1 MQNSKIEWTDHTF
14 NPWWGCLKVSP
25 GCTSCYAETLAHR
38 YGHEVWGPAKTT
50 ERREMSE
57 NYWKQP
63 LKWDR
68 LAQVSGRKRVFCA
81 SMADVFEDHPQLD
94 YWRMRLWD
102 LIEATPNLDWLLLTK
117 RPENMRNMLPA
128 EWVRQPLANV
138 LLGTSCENQEYFDK
152 RIMPLLSTPAAF
164 HFLSCEP
171 LIGPIDTRDYRPS
184 WIIAGGE
191 SGPGAR
197 PAHPDWFR
205 SLRDQCQAKK
215 IAFLFKQHGEYV
227 HADDCPV
234 DSHKGASLFCAAG
247 TESTVTLYKTGK
259 HAAGRLLDGVEHNG
273 FPV

>member
-14 NPWWGCLKVSP
+14 NPWWGCIRVSP
-25 GCTSCYAETLAHR
+25 GCEHCYAETLAHR

-63 LKWDR
+63 IKWHAAAEQAGMR
-68 LAQVSGRKRVFCA
+68 ARVFCA

-117 RPENMRNMLPA
+117 RPENMRGMLPA
-128 EWVRQPLANV
+128 EWLARPLPNV
-138 LLGTSCENQEYFDK
+138 WLGTSCENQEYFDK
-152 RIMPLLSTPAAF
+152 RITPLLSTPARI

-171 LIGPIDTRDYRPS
+171 LLGPIDMRGYRPA
-184 WIIAGGE
+184 WVIAGGE

-197 PAHPDWFR
+197 PPHPDWLR
-205 SLRDQCQAKK
+205 SLRDQCQEKR
-215 IAFLFKQHGEYV
+215 IAFFMKQWGEYTPYYE
-227 HADDCPV
+227 AV
-234 DSHKGASLFCAAG
+234 DPQQGTLFQA
-247 TESTVTLYKTGK
+247 EYKRGMKRVGK
-259 HAAGRLLDGVEHNG
+259 HAAGRLLDGVEYSE
-273 FPV
+273 FPR